1 MQKEQRGAIKN
12 LETENMTTEILKS
25 LQFWKSQESLQ
36 KIKQN
41 DKNIEK
47 KIIKLKGPYKN
58 LLMKLLSQIT
68 NNLVV
73 NNKTR

>member
-36 KIKQN
+36 KIK
-41 DKNIEK
+41 
-47 KIIKLKGPYKN
+47 
-58 LLMKLLSQIT
+58 
-68 NNLVV
+68 
-73 NNKTR
+73 